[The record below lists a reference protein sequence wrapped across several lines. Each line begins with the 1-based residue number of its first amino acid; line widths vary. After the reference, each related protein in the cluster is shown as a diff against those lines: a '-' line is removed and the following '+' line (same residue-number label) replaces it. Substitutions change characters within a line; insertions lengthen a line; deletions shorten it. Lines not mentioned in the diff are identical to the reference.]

1 MSIYKTI
8 QGDTWDS
15 IAYAQLGSEKHTH
28 LLIEANLAY
37 RDVYIFTDGVV
48 LNIPNINTDMATVKL
63 PPWKRVSG

>member
-1 MSIYKTI
+1 MSTYTTI

-15 IAYAQLGSEKHTH
+15 IAYAQLGSEMYTH

-37 RDVYIFTDGVV
+37 KDVYIFTDGVV
-48 LNIPNINTDMATVKL
+48 LNIPDINTDTVAVKL